1 MDSYQQGQY
10 EFLQRVA
17 YAPSYEIW
25 RALDLQSQQMVLVT
39 VLHLRTGPDGQ
50 VPLFLAET
58 RSLSTLD
65 HPGLAKVLTVQ
76 FAHPSNSSTAALTDG
91 WIVTENVAG
100 LSLADY
106 LVETSYQGHF
116 PSLSELYQIMA
127 PLCSALDH
135 AHQHGVIHG
144 CLRPEYIIF
153 PAQDNQRWYGTA
165 VIVGLGLH
173 IVLARDQFSLDDA
186 HYATPEQIRAQ
197 VENIRSDIYAL
208 GLILYELCTG
218 SRPFLGTT
226 VDEVMQ
232 QQLAEMPLSPIH
244 SNPHLLPG
252 LVPIIFRCLAKD
264 PSARFPSGAA
274 LLTALH
280 NLRQHDRQRLST
292 SSPENSLA
300 DLHTNAAA
308 DVLRSSPLLTPTDGA
323 PTILSPRNDTPGIP
337 QSAEAKTVI
346 PQSAE
351 AKTVEPSDQPV
362 ATYYPTVAPT
372 VVPTTMSHP
381 SLQPR
386 PVTSSYPDA
395 SIPKMASQL
404 AASLGKPASAL
415 TPQLVT
421 PMPTSG
427 AIGFVPLK
435 PRSVHT
441 RRKRFLSIGLSV
453 LVCLLLIG
461 AGLLAFFSSVHKG
474 ASAVQTYGGAFFT
487 SSGLLNHD
495 NTLGLLDGVQI
506 SLQNIAA
513 PPAGKQYYAWLL
525 PTTDTTS
532 EVVPPLALGRLTVVN
547 GKAHV
552 AFQDRD
558 QSNLLAHYSRFLVT
572 EEDAGSVPQ
581 NPSLNASAQRFFA
594 AFSNVPNPDDKVNK
608 YSLLNHMQHLLV
620 QDPTLKAA
628 GIRGGLSIN
637 LYRNMTKVMAWS
649 GSARDAQIS
658 GDEGLVLRQTARV
671 LAYLEG
677 KTFATRE
684 NLPSGLHPDQMV
696 DQTAEKVPLITIG
709 NGQGSESYF
718 QHIGFHLREITH
730 SVNVTTAQKNLSATI
745 NDELN
750 NANAQL
756 LLAYKNAHKVAYM
769 TEDQLRDPRNNALAL
784 LSDMFTYINNAFSGQ
799 VLAGT
804 TQISGGVAQIFYDT
818 QRLPTFEVLPCGSN
832 NACV

>member
-10 EFLQRVA
+10 EFLQRIA

-39 VLHLRTGPDGQ
+39 VLRLRMGPGGQ

-58 RSLSTLD
+58 HSLSTLD
-65 HPGLAKVLTVQ
+65 HPGLAKVLKVQ
-76 FAHPSNSSTAALTDG
+76 FVHPSNSVAVAQAEG

-153 PAQDNQRWYGTA
+153 PSQDNDRWYGTA

-173 IVLARDQFSLDDA
+173 IVLTRDQFSLDDA
-186 HYATPEQIRAQ
+186 YYATPEQIRAQ

-218 SRPFLGTT
+218 ARPFQGTT
-226 VDEVMQ
+226 VDEVIQ
-232 QQLAEMPLSPIH
+232 QQLTEMPFSPIH
-244 SNPHLLPG
+244 SNPRLLPG

-280 NLRQHDRQRLST
+280 NLRQHDRPRRSA
-292 SSPENSLA
+292 SSPENSMA
-300 DLHTNAAA
+300 DLNTNAAA
-308 DVLRSSPLLTPTDGA
+308 DALRSSPLLTPTGDA
-323 PTILSPRNDTPGIP
+323 PTLLSPRNDTPNIRR
-337 QSAEAKTVI
+337 SAD
-346 PQSAE
+346 
-351 AKTVEPSDQPV
+351 AKTVESSDQPA
-362 ATYYPTVAPT
+362 ATNNPTVAPT
-372 VVPTTMSHP
+372 VVPTAMSHP
-381 SLQPR
+381 PSQSQPA
-386 PVTSSYPDA
+386 TSSYPDA
-395 SIPKMASQL
+395 SIPTMASQL
-404 AASLGKPASAL
+404 AASIGKSASAL

-421 PMPTSG
+421 PMPPPG
-427 AIGFVPLK
+427 QIGLVPLK
-435 PRSVHT
+435 PRRT
-441 RRKRFLSIGLSV
+441 RTLRKKLLLIGLPV

-461 AGLLAFFSSVHKG
+461 SGLLAFFSSVHKG
-474 ASAVQTYGGAFFT
+474 ASAVPTYGGAFFT

-495 NTLGLLDGVQI
+495 NTLGLMDGVQI
-506 SLQNIAA
+506 SLQNISA

-525 PTTDTTS
+525 HTTDATS
-532 EVVPPLALGRLTVVN
+532 EAVPPLALGQLTVVN
-547 GKAHV
+547 GKAQV
-552 AFQDRD
+552 AFQDSD

-581 NPSLNASAQRFFA
+581 NPSLDTSAQRFFA
-594 AFSNVPNPDDKVNK
+594 AFSNVPNPDDKVK
-608 YSLLNHMQHLLV
+608 KFSLLNHMQHLLV
-620 QDPTLKAA
+620 QDPTLKAD
-628 GIRGGLSIN
+628 GIPGGLSIN

-677 KTFATRE
+677 KTFAARE
-684 NLPSGLHPDQMV
+684 NLPSGLRPDQMV
-696 DQTAEKVPLITIG
+696 DRTAEKVPLITVG
-709 NGQGSESYF
+709 DGQGGQSYF

-730 SVNVTTAQKNLSATI
+730 SVNVTTAQKNLAATI
-745 NDELN
+745 NNELN
-750 NANAQL
+750 NANEQL
-756 LLAYKNAHKVAYM
+756 LLAYKDAQKIAYM

-799 VLAGT
+799 ILAGT

-818 QRLPTFEVLPCGSN
+818 QRLPTFEALPCGSK